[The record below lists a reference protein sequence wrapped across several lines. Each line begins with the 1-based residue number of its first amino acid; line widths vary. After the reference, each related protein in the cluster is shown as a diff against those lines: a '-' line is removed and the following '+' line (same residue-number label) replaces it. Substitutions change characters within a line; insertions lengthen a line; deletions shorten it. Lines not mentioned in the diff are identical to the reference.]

1 MDKIKPDN
9 ILDIAILTHNHKDF
23 IKQCLESILCQQTK
37 CKFRILILDDCSN
50 DGSSEIIQNIADK
63 HPEVI
68 DYYRNENNLG
78 PHKSAIILSEKVSA
92 KYLSFL
98 DGDDYWCNENKI
110 QTQIDFLENNSDYSG
125 CFHDAKIVQAN
136 QSEDIHFLKRTQD
149 QWKTYS
155 QFNRYSS
162 DFMPWAL
169 IERNIIP
176 TASLTFKNTDIV
188 GFLKKYSASEF
199 SLSWALHLEIIK
211 GSKFK
216 YFNETWSIYNDH
228 PQGISKKYDIVD
240 FKLNNIKILESLLLD
255 KSWDYNKTEIYKS
268 ICNEYRLILKSKKEL
283 SKPLKEYRK
292 SLKQYQRYL
301 KIANKADIQQLKDD
315 FYYVRNNGMVL

>member
-1 MDKIKPDN
+1 MDKIKPDS

-23 IKQCLESILCQQTK
+23 IKQCLESILCQQTEF
-37 CKFRILILDDCSN
+37 KFRILILDDCSN
-50 DGSSEIIQNIADK
+50 DGSSEIIKNIADK
-63 HPEVI
+63 HSEDI
-68 DYYRNENNLG
+68 DYYRNENNFG
-78 PHKSAIILSEKVSA
+78 PHKSAIILSEKVTS
-92 KYLSFL
+92 KYFCFL

-110 QTQIDFLENNSDYSG
+110 QTQIEFLESNPDYAG

-136 QSEDIHFLKRTQD
+136 QSEDVHFLKRTQD

-176 TASLTFKNTDIV
+176 TASLIFRNTDV
-188 GFLKKYSASEF
+188 GGFLKKYSASEF

-216 YFNETWSIYNDH
+216 YFNEVWSVYNDH
-228 PQGISKKYDIVD
+228 PAGISKKYDIVD
-240 FKLNNIKILESLLLD
+240 FKLNNIKILESLLKD
-255 KSWDYNKTEIYKS
+255 KQWDYNMPEIYRT
-268 ICNEYRLILKSKKEL
+268 ICDEYRLILKSKKEL
-283 SKPLKEYRK
+283 SKPLKEYKR

-301 KIANKADIQQLKDD
+301 KIVNKVDIQQLKDD
-315 FYYVRNNGMVL
+315 FYYVRNNGMVE